1 MKKNVPPISYG
12 DYLQTNALSTLQN
25 PRSAEFNVNAH
36 DELLFIIIHQTY
48 ELWFKQILHELDS
61 VMNLFASD
69 MVHESDMGTVV
80 ARLGRIVEIQRLLV
94 DQISVLETMTPLD
107 FLDFRD
113 LLYPASGFQSLQWRL
128 VENKLGLR
136 SDRRLKYNSTP
147 YHAHVPPAQEKLMLQ
162 AETDPSLFDRVDAW
176 LARAPFL
183 SSKDFDFQKEYG
195 KAVRTMLEND
205 KATVVRFA
213 KTDEDK
219 ERNLKQIAEAETT
232 FAAITDPARYEEL
245 RKSGAFRLSHSAL
258 QAALLILLYREQ
270 PLLSLPFQLLTK
282 LQDIDELMT
291 TWRYRHA
298 LMVHRMLGSKI
309 GTGGSSGHQYLKAST
324 DQHRV
329 FADLFNLA
337 TFLIPRSEL
346 PPLPKSLSSRLSFQN
361 QSV

>member
-12 DYLQTNALSTLQN
+12 DYLQTAGLLKLQS
-25 PRSAEFNVNAH
+25 PRSDEFNVKAH
-36 DELLFIIIHQTY
+36 DELLFIIVHQTY
-48 ELWFKQILHELDS
+48 ELWFKQILHELNS

-69 MVHESDMGTVV
+69 LVHESDMGTAV

-94 DQISVLETMTPLD
+94 DQVSVLETMTPLD

-128 VENKLGLR
+128 IENKLGLP

-147 YHAHVPPAQEKLMLQ
+147 YRAHVPPAEEQQMLQ
-162 AETDPSLFDRVDAW
+162 AEKDPSLVDRVDAW

-183 SSKDFDFQKEYG
+183 SNKDFDFQAEYG

-205 KATVVRFA
+205 KETIIRFA
-213 KTDEDK
+213 KTNEDK
-219 ERNLKQIAEAETT
+219 ERNLKQIAEAEST
-232 FAAITDPARYEEL
+232 FAAITDPTRYEEL
-245 RKSGAFRLSHSAL
+245 RNAGTFRLSHSAL

-324 DQHRV
+324 DQHRI
-329 FADLFNLA
+329 FGDLFNLA

-346 PPLPKSLSSRLSFQN
+346 PPLPKSLSVKLSFQN
-361 QSV
+361 